1 VLEMAVL
8 VVVLTQQEAMEEAQ
22 ILLTE
27 QAVVA
32 VVAVDLELIT
42 VLVKQADQAD

>member
-1 VLEMAVL
+1 
-8 VVVLTQQEAMEEAQ
+8 VVLTQQEAVAVVQ